1 MIAIPS
7 KSLNCQ
13 SENKAINV
21 GVYDNPPK
29 VFIDQN
35 GKPAGI
41 FIDIINSIAEKENL
55 QINYVIGDWSN
66 LLDKLEVGEI
76 SVMPDVAYSES
87 RNQIFE
93 FSMPVLS
100 SWVQVYTT
108 QSLPINSIDDL
119 NNKRIGVLKGSVQ
132 ENFLRELL
140 SNKIDANYQIITLND
155 YTATINALKD
165 SEIDVIVANR
175 FFYFSE
181 LFDDDFVA
189 TGVIL
194 QLSDLHFAFPKDSSH
209 TRLIKLFD
217 NQLANLKNDPT
228 SSYYSTLQKWFTK
241 QNNTRVPMY
250 IWWALFAISFV
261 LIIVSGFAILLR
273 YKVKE
278 KTKSLVAK
286 NDELIEAIQKAEE
299 SDMLKTAFLQNIS
312 HEVRTPLNG
321 IIGFSKL
328 LQNEDV
334 TLNDIMDYT
343 NIIIK
348 SSERLMNTINDILFL
363 SKIQT
368 NNIVY
373 VPSEFNLSDCFESLS
388 YMYQNDIEEK
398 NLLFEIEKPDD
409 GLIIK
414 SDPILIGVILD
425 HLLNNAVKFTN
436 NGKIICGYNVSGN
449 KLEIFV
455 KDTGIGINEDCLA
468 KIFDSF
474 YQSDSSIS
482 RGYEGTGLGLTIVH
496 TTSKLIRSQIKVE
509 SEVGKGSKFY
519 FELSI

>member
-194 QLSDLHFAFPKDSSH
+194 QLSDLHFAFPKDFSH

-334 TLNDIMDYT
+334 TLDDIMDYT
-343 NIIIK
+343 NIINK

-368 NNIVY
+368 NI
-373 VPSEFNLSDCFESLS
+373 
-388 YMYQNDIEEK
+388 
-398 NLLFEIEKPDD
+398 
-409 GLIIK
+409 
-414 SDPILIGVILD
+414 
-425 HLLNNAVKFTN
+425 
-436 NGKIICGYNVSGN
+436 
-449 KLEIFV
+449 
-455 KDTGIGINEDCLA
+455 
-468 KIFDSF
+468 
-474 YQSDSSIS
+474 
-482 RGYEGTGLGLTIVH
+482 
-496 TTSKLIRSQIKVE
+496 
-509 SEVGKGSKFY
+509 
-519 FELSI
+519 